1 MLIDVTFF
9 SMKSYLDLWWPKL
22 KMAANGLNV
31 PVAHLL
37 FLSHSRGTSFHPAHT
52 HIYVYI
58 YIRTGGLATL
68 TACTCVCEFSP
79 SKNTTE
85 KKNRGIC
92 STIKCVQPR
101 TTTTEGLKGGRVAEG
116 IGTGRIVCISLV
128 LLFVYVCFSVC
139 VCVCLWMSLAEIE
152 LTLPI
157 KINRGRAK
165 KQPAHTPR
173 LLFDLHCAK

>member
-1 MLIDVTFF
+1 MCQLRTF
-9 SMKSYLDLWWPKL
+9 
-22 KMAANGLNV
+22 
-31 PVAHLL
+31 
-37 FLSHSRGTSFHPAHT
+37 SFFRTLGALVFIPHT
-52 HIYVYI
+52 HTHSIYIYI

-68 TACTCVCEFSP
+68 TACTCVCVWVLTL
-79 SKNTTE
+79 KKYNR